1 MPDQVRHDE
10 RGDRVKV
17 RRYPPNGGNPNS
29 SARSRHS
36 GFAASINAIFH
47 LRCQLLIGFSRVIAA
62 CIIPARSNQTSVLT
76 P

>member
-1 MPDQVRHDE
+1 
-10 RGDRVKV
+10 
-17 RRYPPNGGNPNS
+17 
-29 SARSRHS
+29 
-36 GFAASINAIFH
+36 